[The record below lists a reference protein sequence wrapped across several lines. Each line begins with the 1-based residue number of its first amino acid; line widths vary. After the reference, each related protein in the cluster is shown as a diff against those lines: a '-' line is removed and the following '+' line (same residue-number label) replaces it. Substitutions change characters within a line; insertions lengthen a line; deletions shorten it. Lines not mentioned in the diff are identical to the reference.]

1 MSFCHLTVIS
11 SERPKPK
18 FDRYRNS
25 LPKHPKFRFRVEPIP
40 IRNRNELSS
49 RYLYETEMS
58 CRPDTEAEMSCR
70 PDTEAKMSC
79 RPDTKTDNFRSLN

>member
-1 MSFCHLTVIS
+1 MNDRHLNLTDTKT
-11 SERPKPK
+11 P
-18 FDRYRNS
+18 YRN
-25 LPKHPKFRFRVEPIP
+25 
-40 IRNRNELSS
+40 IRNFGFKLS
-49 RYLYETEMS
+49 RYLYRNRKSCRPDTEAEMSCRPDTETEMS